1 MEENTPKIINAII
14 DFLNAYSNP
23 DNVPYGQPRPFKV
36 YQLNCFDVSFNFIF
50 KWVIKQKEMDEI
62 LKWNNDFK
70 VENGVLKLF
79 IDEYR
84 IELVA
89 SENDEDTE
97 FGC

>member
-1 MEENTPKIINAII
+1 MEENTPKVINAITE
-14 DFLNAYSNP
+14 FLNAYSNP
-23 DNVPYGQPRPFKV
+23 DDVPDGQPRPIKV

-70 VENGVLKLF
+70 LENGVLKLF
-79 IDEYR
+79 TDEYR

-89 SENDEDTE
+89 SKNDEDTE